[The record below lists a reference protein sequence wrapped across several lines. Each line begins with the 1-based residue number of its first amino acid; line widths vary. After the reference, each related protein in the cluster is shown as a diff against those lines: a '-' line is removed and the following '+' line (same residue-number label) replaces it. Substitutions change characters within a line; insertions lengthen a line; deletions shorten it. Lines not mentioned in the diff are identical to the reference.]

1 MGKSAVIEICS
12 MYGEN
17 ILRDAGD
24 KPQHPRVLLLAHTGK
39 AASLIGKINF
49 PYHTFQNSK
58 ANISRWYHNPWSI

>member
-39 AASLIGKINF
+39 AASLIGKISF
-49 PYHTFQNSK
+49 PYHSFQNT
-58 ANISRWYHNPWSI
+58 